1 MPSVHWGIYYVAVQP
16 YMRNNQMWSCPSS
29 SGFYSIRNCF
39 YEGDRSGCDN
49 HVIETLRIGIA
60 TNGDVFGGSAGGW
73 GPTRFLATMDAPAE
87 TIMLI
92 ENDVIQPASGP
103 PPPPPKIVWTAQ
115 FVYSACLDPPEAMW
129 NSRWGVSPSNAN
141 GRLGAKHQG
150 GANFAYLDGHVRW
163 LKQPPRDCVAHVG
176 HPAVRGLMI
185 PEVGIKGGEC
195 RFGSEKWC
203 QENLR

>member
-1 MPSVHWGIYYVAVQP
+1 MARETQHLSRRHKERGFTLIELLVVIAISAVLAAILFPVFAQARDKARQASCASNMKQLGLAVFMYAQDYDERMPSVHWGAYYYAVQP

-103 PPPPPKIVWTAQ
+103 PPPPPKILWTAQ
-115 FVYSACLDPPEAMW
+115 FVYSACLDPPEAM
-129 NSRWGVSPSNAN
+129 
-141 GRLGAKHQG
+141 
-150 GANFAYLDGHVRW
+150 
-163 LKQPPRDCVAHVG
+163 
-176 HPAVRGLMI
+176 
-185 PEVGIKGGEC
+185 
-195 RFGSEKWC
+195 
-203 QENLR
+203 